1 MVDIK
6 KILEQEGPLRKYEGI
21 APEGFVLVCEKTLE
35 DLKSQETWEKWKNNE
50 ITLKDLNRKN
60 FHNI

>member
-21 APEGFVLVCEKTLE
+21 APEGFVLICEKTLD
-35 DLKSQETWEKWKNNE
+35 DLKDIEIWKKWKNGE
-50 ITLKDLNRKN
+50 ISIKELNKKN
-60 FHNI
+60 FPNN